1 MPCGL
6 PGGLPAGTGVDSPS
20 VWGEGETEIEAS
32 VEVAIGRVGRVC
44 GGRNENYPNWCL
56 CVCVCVCV
64 CVQVC
69 VDK

>member
-6 PGGLPAGTGVDSPS
+6 PGGLPAGTGVDPPS

-32 VEVAIGRVGRVC
+32 VEVAIGRVGRVGRVC

-56 CVCVCVCV
+56 FVCV